1 MHGKTCEVGERLNG
15 GRRGIMEASSTTAV
29 VGAAILGVFFV
40 VVFKLVSWISTT
52 VGGLWTT
59 LLGG

>member
-1 MHGKTCEVGERLNG
+1 
-15 GRRGIMEASSTTAV
+15 MEASSTTAV

-40 VVFKLVSWISTT
+40 VVFKLVEWISTT
-52 VGGLWTT
+52 VGKLWTT